1 VKLEGNTYELKG
13 KTKISK
19 ARKTNGIK
27 LGNYPCGTIMLI
39 GFLQC

>member
-1 VKLEGNTYELKG
+1 VKLEGSTYELKG

-19 ARKTNGIK
+19 ARKTKGIEP
-27 LGNYPCGTIMLI
+27 GNYPCGTIMLT